1 MPGALPS
8 FRRGL
13 SGALFGVLSDQDSQ
27 RGLQELC
34 HRERSQSLLLT
45 LTSLLHREVVV
56 TERVREQGPASLVPF
71 LGSSSSHSFPQANKS
86 QGRSM
91 S

>member
-27 RGLQELC
+27 RGLQELWC
-34 HRERSQSLLLT
+34 RLKAYFAFFFQKVGIQGESVWNRGGAGWRRVSGEGNRSDLS
-45 LTSLLHREVVV
+45 
-56 TERVREQGPASLVPF
+56 
-71 LGSSSSHSFPQANKS
+71 
-86 QGRSM
+86 
-91 S
+91 